1 MDKESPQLII
11 KAMRLLSSMQ
21 LMLTY
26 ITNLDLKHHKWV
38 EEAKCPE
45 TNPVTAAA
53 AVEEEDKADLK
64 HVADILL
71 AVLISVGPAV
81 LLNSSITVKFAK
93 SHVQV
98 SDTTMWF
105 NLRTV
110 TSKFTFRLLFSQG
123 PQTYKDHLDG
133 QKHKKKE
140 AAVRTGLPMVC
151 IQLLMFLIQNVDKW
165 INRYLI
171 LLGSNPTDWGRSA
184 LRTLQRDLHFV

>member
-26 ITNLDLKHHKWV
+26 ITNPDLKHHKWV

-45 TNPVTAAA
+45 TNPVTAEA
-53 AVEEEDKADLK
+53 AVEEEEEEDKADLK
-64 HVADILL
+64 HVADTLL

-98 SDTTMWF
+98 SDKTMRF
-105 NLRTV
+105 NLRTL
-110 TSKFTFRLLFSQG
+110 T
-123 PQTYKDHLDG
+123 
-133 QKHKKKE
+133 
-140 AAVRTGLPMVC
+140 
-151 IQLLMFLIQNVDKW
+151 
-165 INRYLI
+165 
-171 LLGSNPTDWGRSA
+171 
-184 LRTLQRDLHFV
+184 

>member
-26 ITNLDLKHHKWV
+26 ITNPDLKHHKWV

-45 TNPVTAAA
+45 TNPVTAEAA
-53 AVEEEDKADLK
+53 AVEEVDKADLK
-64 HVADILL
+64 HVADTLL

-98 SDTTMWF
+98 SDKTMRF
-105 NLRTV
+105 NLRTL
-110 TSKFTFRLLFSQG
+110 T
-123 PQTYKDHLDG
+123 
-133 QKHKKKE
+133 
-140 AAVRTGLPMVC
+140 
-151 IQLLMFLIQNVDKW
+151 
-165 INRYLI
+165 
-171 LLGSNPTDWGRSA
+171 
-184 LRTLQRDLHFV
+184 

>member
-11 KAMRLLSSMQ
+11 KAMRLLSTMQ

-26 ITNLDLKHHKWV
+26 ITNPDLKHHKWV

-45 TNPVTAAA
+45 TNPVTAEAA
-53 AVEEEDKADLK
+53 EVEEEEDKADLK
-64 HVADILL
+64 HVADTLL

-98 SDTTMWF
+98 SDKTMRF

-110 TSKFTFRLLFSQG
+110 T
-123 PQTYKDHLDG
+123 
-133 QKHKKKE
+133 
-140 AAVRTGLPMVC
+140 
-151 IQLLMFLIQNVDKW
+151 
-165 INRYLI
+165 
-171 LLGSNPTDWGRSA
+171 
-184 LRTLQRDLHFV
+184 